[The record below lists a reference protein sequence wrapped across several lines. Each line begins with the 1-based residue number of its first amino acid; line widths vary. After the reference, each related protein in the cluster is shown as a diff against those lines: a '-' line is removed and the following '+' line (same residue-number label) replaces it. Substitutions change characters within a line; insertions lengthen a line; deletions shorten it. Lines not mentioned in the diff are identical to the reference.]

1 MLLVVGLQAG
11 QSSPNLTD
19 VRSITSKTPVDV
31 QIALARSAVPP
42 VGAAATVYVIGPHG
56 YVRAVEGTNGF
67 TCLVDRDRLD
77 VLAPECFD
85 AAGAPTLKVLFF
97 VEEERAKGVKEADI
111 TAAVEDRYRSGV
123 FGPPT
128 RAGIVYMLSDYNYL
142 LDPDTN
148 QITHFPAHL
157 MFYAP
162 NLTAKDVGS
171 GPGAPYLTHAGKP
184 DNLMV
189 VVPASSHPH

>member
-1 MLLVVGLQAG
+1 MRTSILMLLVVGLQAG

-31 QIALARSAVPP
+31 QIALARSAGPP

-97 VEEERAKGVKEADI
+97 
-111 TAAVEDRYRSGV
+111 
-123 FGPPT
+123 
-128 RAGIVYMLSDYNYL
+128 
-142 LDPDTN
+142 
-148 QITHFPAHL
+148 
-157 MFYAP
+157 
-162 NLTAKDVGS
+162 
-171 GPGAPYLTHAGKP
+171 
-184 DNLMV
+184 
-189 VVPASSHPH
+189 